1 MADDL
6 ATFQGAMALLPDNT
20 SREIDAVDVRRAYL
34 SLLPDRGAMY
44 AEPTSAPWTIPIP
57 AAGTW
62 VDIPLALPPGDRIQS
77 DSLFWRTNANGQLV
91 YNYAA
96 DWPTV
101 AVPAGYTREVLL
113 LGVVEL
119 DPNGDAFEFAFTIG
133 GVIQAPTYVVDTAN
147 TTQRIQVPI
156 ISGDPIDVSLAPPV
170 SISVRNLDDAS
181 DLDLTLFSMRA
192 TGGVRAN

>member
-1 MADDL
+1 M
-6 ATFQGAMALLPDNT
+6 
-20 SREIDAVDVRRAYL
+20 DVRRAYL

-44 AEPTSAPWTIPIP
+44 GEPASAPWTIPIP

-62 VDIPLALPPGDRIQS
+62 VDIPLALPPADRVQS
-77 DSLFWRTNANGQLV
+77 DSLFWRMNANGQLV

-119 DPNGDAFEFAFTIG
+119 DPNGDAFEFAFSIG
-133 GVIQAPTYVVDTAN
+133 GVIQAPTYVVDTAVS
-147 TTQRIQVPI
+147 TQAISVTVV
-156 ISGDPIDVSLAPPV
+156 SGDPVDVSVAPPV
-170 SISVRNLDDAS
+170 SMSVRNLDNAN
-181 DLDLTLFSMRA
+181 DLTLNLFSMRA
-192 TGGVRAN
+192 AGGVRAS